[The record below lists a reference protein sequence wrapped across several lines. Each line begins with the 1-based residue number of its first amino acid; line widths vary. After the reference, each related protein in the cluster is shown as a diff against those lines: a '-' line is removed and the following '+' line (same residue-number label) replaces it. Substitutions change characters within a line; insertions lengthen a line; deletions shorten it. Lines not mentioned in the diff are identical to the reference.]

1 MPIMPSDC
9 ADSER
14 PIEEGRKLSCS
25 IAAWTFFIA
34 SADTGPAPEMARDAV
49 DMPTPAS
56 KATSFSVATK
66 SPELGGGARSVRAT
80 GLTSILS
87 WISL

>member
-1 MPIMPSDC
+1 M
-9 ADSER
+9 
-14 PIEEGRKLSCS
+14 EEGRKFSCS

-56 KATSFSVATK
+56 IATSFSVATQ
-66 SPELGGGARSVRAT
+66 SPLAKGVKP
-80 GLTSILS
+80 LS
-87 WISL
+87 